1 MLVTE
6 SNNYLKLLQEFP
18 PRPIRSQEDFVAIQ
32 AVIDRFLD
40 ADEITSDERDYL
52 NLLGILVYEY
62 EEKRVS
68 IPDLSRIE
76 LLKALIK
83 EFDLQ
88 IAHLIP
94 IFKTEESVSFV
105 LNGHQD
111 LTVEQIEKLSSL
123 LQLSPA
129 VFFKY

>member
-18 PRPIRSQEDFVAIQ
+18 PRPIRSQEDLVAIQ

-76 LLKALIK
+76 LLQALIK

>member
-76 LLKALIK
+76 LLQALIK